1 MKKYFYIALAVIF
14 TILIIICTIQ
24 GCSIG
29 KYKELYKRQLQNI
42 EAYQQENAGLE
53 GEIRQYQMTIGELYA
68 SNDAKDVKIKEY
80 LDKIKI
86 KEKNITD
93 LQYQASQI
101 KKTDT
106 VKLKDTIFVDNSI
119 NIDTVI
125 GDEWCN
131 MRLQLIYPSTIITTP
146 EFKSEQ
152 YVVIHREKKCNKGEC
167 SKCFLV
173 RWFQKKHWVT
183 EVTVEEKNP
192 YIDIK
197 EQKYIKIDK
206 K

>member
-1 MKKYFYIALAVIF
+1 MKKYLYITVTIVIIVLVIIS
-14 TILIIICTIQ
+14 TIR
-24 GCSIG
+24 GCSID
-29 KYKELYKRQLQNI
+29 KYKDLYYRQLQNL

-53 GEIRQYQMTIGELYA
+53 GEIRQYQLTVDELYA
-68 SNDAKDVKIKEY
+68 SNDSKDIKIKEY
-80 LDKIKI
+80 LEKLKIKD
-86 KEKNITD
+86 KNITD

-106 VKLKDTIFVDNSI
+106 IRFKDTIFVSSDV
-119 NIDTVI
+119 NIDTVVW
-125 GDEWCN
+125 DDWYN
-131 MRLQLIYPSTIITTP
+131 MRLQLMYPSTIITTP

-152 YVVIHREKKCNKGEC
+152 YVVIHREKRCNKGEC
-167 SKCFLV
+167 SKCFFI

-183 EVTVEEKNP
+183 VVTVEEKNP